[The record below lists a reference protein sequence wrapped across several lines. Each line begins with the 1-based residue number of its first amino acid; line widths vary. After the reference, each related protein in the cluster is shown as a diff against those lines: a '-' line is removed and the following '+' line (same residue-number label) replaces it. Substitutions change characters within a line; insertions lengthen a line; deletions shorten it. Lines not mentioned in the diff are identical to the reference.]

1 MEKDSTVK
9 GMLKRS
15 VFYKLLVYY
24 RKVINRRKAASDRKN
39 ILKQWYKAGRP
50 APPPHIYKI
59 AVIRQYASQLHSQTL
74 IETGTYLGETIN
86 ACKHLFKKLISIEL
100 DDKLYENAV
109 NLFAHEPHIA
119 LYKGDSGEVLEKVL
133 ANITG
138 PCLFWLDGHY
148 SEGITAKGKLNT
160 PIISELGHIFNRHIK
175 DQVILIDDARCFN
188 GENDYPTITY
198 LKDFVTRHDK
208 ALKFII
214 ADDIIRI
221 Y

>member
-1 MEKDSTVK
+1 MEKDTTIK
-9 GMLKRS
+9 GMIKRS
-15 VFYKLLVYY
+15 VFYTLLVYY
-24 RKVINRRKAASDRKN
+24 RKVINRQKAASAKKN
-39 ILKQWYKAGRP
+39 ILKQWHKAGRP

-59 AVIRQYASQLHSQTL
+59 AVIQQYASRFHSHTF

-109 NLFAHEPHIA
+109 TLFAREPHIT

-148 SEGITAKGKLNT
+148 SEGITAKGELNT
-160 PIISELGHIFNRHIK
+160 PIVSELRHIFNHAIK
-175 DQVILIDDARCFN
+175 NPVILIDDARCFN
-188 GENDYPTITY
+188 GENDYPTIPY

-208 ALKFII
+208 DLKFII